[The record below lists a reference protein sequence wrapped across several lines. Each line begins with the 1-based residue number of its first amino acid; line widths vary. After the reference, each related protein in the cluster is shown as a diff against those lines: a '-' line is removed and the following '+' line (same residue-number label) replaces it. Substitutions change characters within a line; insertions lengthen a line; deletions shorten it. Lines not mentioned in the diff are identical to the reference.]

1 MVFSRRS
8 LTAPSD
14 VISDEEGVNVN
25 EERQRYSDYLN
36 ELKGLKG
43 DLHFEGSEGG
53 GYPIVE
59 FRLRPDVEGRV
70 AAFVLASVQED
81 FVIFEGLRDMRVSSV
96 AVPLPSLIL
105 VKEAAMDT
113 GAADLV
119 PPSER

>member
-1 MVFSRRS
+1 V
-8 LTAPSD
+8 L
-14 VISDEEGVNVN
+14 SDEKGVNVN
-25 EERQRYSDYLN
+25 GERQRYCDYLN
-36 ELKGLKG
+36 ELTGLKG

-59 FRLRPDVEGRV
+59 FRLRPDVEGRE

-81 FVIFEGLRDMRVSSV
+81 FVVFEGLRDMRVKSV
-96 AVPLPSLIL
+96 AVPLPSLIV
-105 VKEAAMDT
+105 VKETPVDT

>member
-1 MVFSRRS
+1 MVCSRRS
-8 LTAPSD
+8 LTAP
-14 VISDEEGVNVN
+14 VNVVSDEKGENVN
-25 EERQRYSDYLN
+25 EERQRYCDYLN

-59 FRLRPDVEGRV
+59 FRLKHSVEGIE

-81 FVIFEGLRDMRVSSV
+81 FVVFEGLRDMRVKSV
-96 AVPLPSLIL
+96 AVPLASLIV
-105 VKEAAMDT
+105 VKEAPLDT
-113 GAADLV
+113 SAADLV

>member
-1 MVFSRRS
+1 VLSN
-8 LTAPSD
+8 
-14 VISDEEGVNVN
+14 EKGVNVS
-25 EERQRYSDYLN
+25 EERQRYCDYLK

-59 FRLRPDVEGRV
+59 FRLKPDVEGRE

-81 FVIFEGLRDMRVSSV
+81 FVIFEGLRDMRVKSV

-105 VKEAAMDT
+105 VKEAPMDT
-113 GAADLV
+113 DMVDLV

>member
-1 MVFSRRS
+1 M
-8 LTAPSD
+8 TAPAN
-14 VISDEEGVNVN
+14 VLSDEKGVNVN
-25 EERQRYSDYLN
+25 GERQRYCDYLN
-36 ELKGLKG
+36 ELTGLKG

-59 FRLRPDVEGRV
+59 FRLRPDVEGRE

-81 FVIFEGLRDMRVSSV
+81 FVVFEGLRDMRVKSV
-96 AVPLPSLIL
+96 AVPLPSLIV
-105 VKEAAMDT
+105 VKETPVDT